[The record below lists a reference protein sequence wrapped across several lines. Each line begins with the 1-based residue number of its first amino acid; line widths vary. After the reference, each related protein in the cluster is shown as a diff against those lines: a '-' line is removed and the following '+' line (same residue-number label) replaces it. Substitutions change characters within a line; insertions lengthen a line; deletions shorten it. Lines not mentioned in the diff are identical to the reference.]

1 MKIIYGP
8 KGFGKTK
15 IIRDDVNAAAKTAK
29 GNVVFITD
37 KAVNSVGID
46 FSVRCVN
53 TEEYGIAGKDAFCGF
68 MKGLMAGN
76 RDIEYVFIDGVYK
89 ITKTDVPDLEDVFS
103 ELEKLSAET
112 GVKFELTVSSAKE
125 DLPKFI
131 LKYL

>member
-8 KGFGKTK
+8 KGYGKTK
-15 IIRDDVNAAAKTAK
+15 IIREDVNAIAKTAK
-29 GNVVFITD
+29 GNVVLITD
-37 KAVNSVGID
+37 KPVSSVGID

-53 TEEYGIAGKDAFCGF
+53 TDEYGIRSKDAFCGF

-76 RDIEYVFIDGVYK
+76 RDIEYVFIDGIYK
-89 ITKTDVPDLEDVFS
+89 VTKTPVAELEDLFK
-103 ELEKLSAET
+103 ELEKLSEDT
-112 GVKFELTVSSAKE
+112 GVQLEITVSSTKE